1 MSRNINYRARLANWA
16 VGMRHAKASF
26 LDFGDV
32 KIELPEN
39 MQLGYSD
46 NLDTTARQVT
56 ILSVAKAND
65 YPVSEGDVVL
75 LYEVDEQ
82 EIPGADVVNVPLEK
96 VFAVYKDGEVRPI
109 GHNIFVEWEDKEI
122 VSQGGIILPDTH
134 IPSKLVE
141 ADVKAV
147 GEKVTTVRV
156 GDRILFQRFSGMAVK
171 LGSNK
176 GMLSNNE
183 TGTFAIL

>member
-1 MSRNINYRARLANWA
+1 MSYRARLKDWA
-16 VGMRHAKASF
+16 VGKRHAKATE

-32 KIELPEN
+32 KIALPEN

-65 YPVSEGDVVL
+65 YPVEEGDVVL

-96 VFAVYKDGEVRPI
+96 VFAVYKDGEVLPI

-122 VSQGGIILPDTH
+122 ISQGGIILPDTH

-147 GEKVTTVRV
+147 GEKVTTVKV
-156 GDRILFQRFSGMAVK
+156 GDRILFQRFSGMQIK
-171 LGSNK
+171 LGKTK
-176 GMLSNNE
+176 GVLANAE
-183 TGTFAIL
+183 VGAFALI